1 MAKWFRYLL
10 LFSGTGVA
18 WYYAMQLFF
27 VWSGAQ
33 SVLAN
38 PQYQGDKFIK
48 NFIEYE
54 PLPYMAFDKWFV
66 LKGLVF
72 VGALSAIAFVIL
84 AQHMKGGRVKRGLK
98 FGLVHWL
105 LMTPWFEFY
114 LPYNVMH
121 EPVILVLLE
130 CALWLCV
137 AIVTGMYMS
146 LVAPVQ

>member
-1 MAKWFRYLL
+1 MAKWLRYLL
-10 LFSGTGVA
+10 LFSGTGIV

-33 SVLAN
+33 SILGN
-38 PQYQGDKFIK
+38 QHYQSTKFIK
-48 NFIEYE
+48 TFVEYE

-66 LKGLVF
+66 LKGLVI
-72 VGALSAIAFVIL
+72 VGALSALAFVISG
-84 AQHMKGGRVKRGLK
+84 QGIKGNRTARGLK

-121 EPVILVLLE
+121 EPGLLVLLE

-146 LVAPVQ
+146 LVAPGR